1 MAKSRARGVG
11 VRHLAAVLS
20 MERRIRLTVLFAG
33 GNEVPPGLPRLGDAA
48 SKTTSVSRLPSFDT
62 TIPECAEPEL
72 ERCCAFTF
80 GKGMFKESDASRDA
94 KPLCGVV
101 SQVAEG
107 ANLAFKA
114 IVLTTGVDR
123 PRADLVC
130 RGDACRPIACCS
142 VRPDVEA
149 LPKALMSLPLRSI
162 CAVLSK
168 VPRGVRL
175 RTGGVQSRV

>member
-33 GNEVPPGLPRLGDAA
+33 GNEVPPGLPRFGDAS
-48 SKTTSVSRLPSFDT
+48 SKTTSVSWLPSSDT

-72 ERCCAFTF
+72 ERCCAFTT
-80 GKGMFKESDASRDA
+80 GKGMSKESDASRAA

-107 ANLAFKA
+107 CSSLHAIVLALNA

-142 VRPDVEA
+142 VSPDVEA
-149 LPKALMSLPLRSI
+149 LPKALMSLPLRSLR
-162 CAVLSK
+162 AVLAEL
-168 VPRGVRL
+168 P
-175 RTGGVQSRV
+175 